1 MQVHGIRITPNLP
14 IATLKPNPVVLN
26 LVGYNSVVN

>member
-1 MQVHGIRITPNLP
+1 MHDHGISITPNLP
-14 IATLKPNPVVLN
+14 IATLNPKPVVLN